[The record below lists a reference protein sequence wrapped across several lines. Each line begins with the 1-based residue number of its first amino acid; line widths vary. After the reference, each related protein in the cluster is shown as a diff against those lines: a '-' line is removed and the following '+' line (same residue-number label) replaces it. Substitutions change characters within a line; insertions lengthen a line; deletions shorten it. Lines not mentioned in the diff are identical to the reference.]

1 MNHEKIND
9 VVNWNCVV
17 RGAVLACFH
26 ASLDQKLYAVLSPVH
41 FYSQCSTRH
50 VAILVSMSSLFASLE
65 YSIP

>member
-1 MNHEKIND
+1 
-9 VVNWNCVV
+9 
-17 RGAVLACFH
+17 
-26 ASLDQKLYAVLSPVH
+26 LDQKLYAVLSPVH